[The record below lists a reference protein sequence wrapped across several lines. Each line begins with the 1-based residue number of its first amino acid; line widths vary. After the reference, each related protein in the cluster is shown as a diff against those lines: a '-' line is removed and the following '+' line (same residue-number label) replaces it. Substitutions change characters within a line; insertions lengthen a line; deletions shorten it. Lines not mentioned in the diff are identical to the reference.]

1 MVLGINTNVNSARGL
16 RNLNKANSGLDST
29 LERLSTG
36 SQINR
41 GKDNPSGLIAGEKL
55 RLQVTTIEQ
64 SIKNSN
70 RASNVIATADGALG
84 EIGGLLNQIRGLVQ
98 EGLNSGAL
106 SSTEIDANQLQID
119 TALDAINRISSNTT
133 FAGDKL
139 IDGSKAF
146 NTSISTADS
155 AKLNDVRIN
164 EALLGS
170 ASSVS
175 VDATITS
182 AAEKAELRYTGG
194 AATESTR
201 LEVQGKNGSQVVQ
214 FDAGSSVSQIRD
226 AINSASDTT
235 GVSASIGDG
244 LVISEGAQ
252 AGTYELST
260 NATKNTVSVNAST
273 SGSIEFTDLRGSA
286 TEGTD
291 ATLGGSISV
300 SIVTGTGTRATT
312 DVTGITTDASG
323 NQTIEITTADDG
335 TNSLATAADIAAAIA
350 AHGTAASLVS
360 VTDNSSVGVIGDTSG
375 GQALTGGVDGETV
388 TFTDNRASATEGS
401 FATLGGNLSINFTA
415 AGGAS
420 AATTAT
426 AATDA
431 DGNVTV
437 SVTLGTDGSSN
448 VNASL
453 ADVVSA
459 IANDQTAGG
468 AAEFLLSSGDTAG
481 TTIVGATGSAQAFT
495 DGHDGLNNDVSFTD
509 VRSDPSAG
517 TVRIAFADPG
527 GADQALSVSVSTSGD
542 DHDITINLA
551 TDADGN
557 ITTTA
562 ADIEA
567 LINSDSTAS
576 ALINATAEGDGSELV
591 SDNGG
596 LANGVVDAGSG
607 ALVLTSNG
615 YGSDEFVQVRALS
628 GGTFETTLAD
638 STTVSGRDTGADI
651 GVQINGLQAQTKG
664 LTASIKTGS
673 LDVSLSF
680 ESDANTASNS
690 VSISIGGGGA
700 TFQIGQEVSTAGQL
714 GIGIEAVNTARLGGV
729 SGKLYELGSTGG
741 KSLRDVGPGQSG
753 ADLVNIVDEALDRVS
768 TLRGRLGAI
777 QKNVIETNVSALGV
791 ALENIS
797 EARSQIVDTDFAQ
810 ETAALTRGQI
820 LSQAGISVLSIANQ
834 QPQSVLSLLG

>member
-1 MVLGINTNVNSARGL
+1 M

-84 EIGGLLNQIRGLVQ
+84 EICGLLNQIRGLVQ

-375 GQALTGGVDGETV
+375 D
-388 TFTDNRASATEGS
+388 
-401 FATLGGNLSINFTA
+401 
-415 AGGAS
+415 
-420 AATTAT
+420 
-426 AATDA
+426 
-431 DGNVTV
+431 
-437 SVTLGTDGSSN
+437 
-448 VNASL
+448 
-453 ADVVSA
+453 
-459 IANDQTAGG
+459 
-468 AAEFLLSSGDTAG
+468 
-481 TTIVGATGSAQAFT
+481 
-495 DGHDGLNNDVSFTD
+495 
-509 VRSDPSAG
+509 
-517 TVRIAFADPG
+517 
-527 GADQALSVSVSTSGD
+527 
-542 DHDITINLA
+542 
-551 TDADGN
+551 
-557 ITTTA
+557 
-562 ADIEA
+562 
-567 LINSDSTAS
+567 
-576 ALINATAEGDGSELV
+576 
-591 SDNGG
+591 
-596 LANGVVDAGSG
+596 
-607 ALVLTSNG
+607 
-615 YGSDEFVQVRALS
+615 
-628 GGTFETTLAD
+628 
-638 STTVSGRDTGADI
+638 
-651 GVQINGLQAQTKG
+651 
-664 LTASIKTGS
+664 
-673 LDVSLSF
+673 
-680 ESDANTASNS
+680 
-690 VSISIGGGGA
+690 
-700 TFQIGQEVSTAGQL
+700 
-714 GIGIEAVNTARLGGV
+714 RL
-729 SGKLYELGSTGG
+729 
-741 KSLRDVGPGQSG
+741 
-753 ADLVNIVDEALDRVS
+753 
-768 TLRGRLGAI
+768 
-777 QKNVIETNVSALGV
+777 
-791 ALENIS
+791 
-797 EARSQIVDTDFAQ
+797 
-810 ETAALTRGQI
+810 
-820 LSQAGISVLSIANQ
+820 
-834 QPQSVLSLLG
+834 